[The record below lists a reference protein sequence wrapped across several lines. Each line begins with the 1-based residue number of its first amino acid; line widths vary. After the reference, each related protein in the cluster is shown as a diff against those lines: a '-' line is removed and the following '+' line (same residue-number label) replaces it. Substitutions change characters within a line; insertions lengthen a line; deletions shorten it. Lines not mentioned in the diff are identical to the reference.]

1 MLRYGHGMAT
11 EDRQSFTKAGN
22 ARLLWWVEVLCVSC
36 QFQPSRNRRLRT
48 ALCAGAVG
56 GTMIDP
62 IRGPKGLVESL
73 DYSTLAKHWVIAEAP
88 RK

>member
-62 IRGPKGLVESL
+62 IRGPKGTRGKLRL
-73 DYSTLAKHWVIAEAP
+73 QHTCQTLGD
-88 RK
+88 R